1 MSNPFNPCSIIMH
14 SRRKFIQ
21 ASLLAGLVAESSEV
35 LVEEKSEM
43 KPLLTQNG
51 TITLLQTTDV
61 HCQLHAHDE
70 LFWENNQLA
79 FRKTGGYAHLATAID
94 QLRKQN
100 PENTFVMDTG
110 DMFQG
115 SMLSVKTSGQA
126 FVPLLNAIGYDLYL
140 PGNWEVVYYKQN
152 MQKLMGGLMAPK
164 VCANMY
170 HDVGEGKKGELVF
183 QPYHIIHKL
192 GVKIGFLGYTD
203 HLVPIRQSP
212 YYSKGIIYT
221 KAEDNI
227 KYWVEVLKQQEQCDF
242 VIVLAHIG
250 LSQQI
255 ALANNP
261 DAKGVDYIFGADTH
275 ERVRKPIQCEYAK
288 VVEPGAFG
296 SFVGRLDLQVTDGK
310 IVGDKYELI
319 EVNPK
324 KYPAKPEMKKLVEE
338 IEKPYHDQINQVIGY
353 STEPLY
359 RNMVVENTI
368 DTLIVDAL
376 KWKVNTE
383 VVLSN
388 GFRFCPPRVPDASG
402 KVAITEGYLF
412 DMLPVDA
419 TVRVGKAT
427 GKQLVDWLE
436 KELQNVFAQDA
447 TKRFGGWVVRFKGM
461 EVEFKAFERVGQ
473 RVKKVTIGDKP
484 LELEKT
490 YTIAACERDG
500 DPADMLCRMKGV
512 EEASNTSYTLHSVM
526 KEYLKEFSPVS
537 PKLRQAA
544 KVLDAPQTLL
554 SQVHGVDYQFL

>member
-1 MSNPFNPCSIIMH
+1 
-14 SRRKFIQ
+14 
-21 ASLLAGLVAESSEV
+21 
-35 LVEEKSEM
+35 
-43 KPLLTQNG
+43 
-51 TITLLQTTDV
+51 
-61 HCQLHAHDE
+61 
-70 LFWENNQLA
+70 
-79 FRKTGGYAHLATAID
+79 
-94 QLRKQN
+94 
-100 PENTFVMDTG
+100 
-110 DMFQG
+110 
-115 SMLSVKTSGQA
+115 
-126 FVPLLNAIGYDLYL
+126 
-140 PGNWEVVYYKQN
+140 
-152 MQKLMGGLMAPK
+152 MGGLMAPK
-164 VCANMY
+164 ICANMY

-221 KAEDNI
+221 KPEDNI

-242 VIVLAHIG
+242 VIILAHIG

-310 IVGDKYELI
+310 IVGEKYELI
-319 EVNPK
+319 EVNPE
-324 KYPAKPEMKKLVEE
+324 KYPAKPEIKRLIEE

-427 GKQLVDWLE
+427 GQQLVDWLE

-473 RVKKVTIGDKP
+473 RVKKVMIGDKP

-512 EEASNTSYTLHSVM
+512 KEASNTSYTLHSVM